1 MVLIDTYVR
10 TQTLSILALS
20 EIDILQNPSSVG
32 QTQAVDGLLR
42 GKVVYGMKPELKLQ
56 EWLNHQSKKMVMR
69 KSLVDRPL
77 PNAWQ
82 SLEVS
87 NLAWLLLLEYHPSA
101 KRQNPKKSNSKMTQ
115 EIKMQS
121 QIGRR
126 MAIKLRKKMSEP
138 DVLLLPLAWQ
148 QWVVVD
154 LECMEQEPCL

>member
-1 MVLIDTYVR
+1 
-10 TQTLSILALS
+10 
-20 EIDILQNPSSVG
+20 
-32 QTQAVDGLLR
+32 
-42 GKVVYGMKPELKLQ
+42 
-56 EWLNHQSKKMVMR
+56 
-69 KSLVDRPL
+69 
-77 PNAWQ
+77 
-82 SLEVS
+82 LEVS
-87 NLAWLLLLEYHPSA
+87 NLASLLLLEHHLSA

-138 DVLLLPLAWQ
+138 DVLPLPLAWQ